1 VELEYQ
7 YSVGEWV
14 VHSHYGVGQIK
25 KTEVMPLHGEQ
36 TECFKVQVKDGAFWF
51 PTNTVE
57 NPRIRPVASQ
67 EIISKVIKNLRRKPG
82 NLDKD
87 KKYWAKRIK
96 EATSH
101 DDLLS
106 ISQLIRDLSAQQSQK
121 NLSDTQIKILSK
133 YRDNLIHEWAAITDS
148 GIEKIRRQFN
158 EYIQESEEKII
169 KNTE

>member
-1 VELEYQ
+1 MELENQ

-36 TECFKVQVKDGAFWF
+36 TECFKVQVQDGAFWF
-51 PTNTVE
+51 PTNEVG

-67 EIISKVIKNLRRKPG
+67 EIISKVIRNLRRKPG

-96 EATSH
+96 DASLQ
-101 DDLLS
+101 DDMLS
-106 ISQLIRDLSAQQSQK
+106 ISQLIRDLSAQQARK
-121 NLSDTQIKILSK
+121 NLNDTQIKALSNFK
-133 YRDNLIHEWAAITDS
+133 ESLVHEWAAITETDNT
-148 GIEKIRRQFN
+148 EIRRQLN
-158 EYIQESEEKII
+158 NYIQESVQKIL
-169 KNTE
+169 N